1 MNGAIRAI
9 VRVGIKRGFEVYG
22 VYEGYKGLVAG
33 NIKKLGYSDVSEI
46 LSKGGTILESS
57 RLPSF
62 KEDKVQEQA
71 IHQLKQRGIDGLV
84 VIGGDGS
91 YKGALALSQKGIDCI
106 AIPGTI
112 DNDING
118 TDETI
123 GFHTALYN
131 IIDAVNKLR
140 DTSSSHHRCFVVE
153 VMGNHADN
161 LAIYS
166 AIACGS
172 ELKICE
178 EEYHKKHAIIIVS
191 EKILDVEKL
200 ANRISEETGYS
211 GRSIVLGHI
220 QRGGSPVPEDR
231 ILASKMAE
239 EAICLLE
246 KRKSGLCICMKDNQ
260 IISKNIEEALIE
272 KNENQDRLYQ
282 LFLDLA

>member
-1 MNGAIRAI
+1 M
-9 VRVGIKRGFEVYG
+9 
-22 VYEGYKGLVAG
+22 L
-33 NIKKLGYSDVSEI
+33 L
-46 LSKGGTILESS
+46 
-57 RLPSF
+57 
-62 KEDKVQEQA
+62 
-71 IHQLKQRGIDGLV
+71 
-84 VIGGDGS
+84 
-91 YKGALALSQKGIDCI
+91 
-106 AIPGTI
+106 PGTI

-172 ELKICE
+172 EIVITDKTEYDENKIIEELKICE

>member
-1 MNGAIRAI
+1 MLFR
-9 VRVGIKRGFEVYG
+9 
-22 VYEGYKGLVAG
+22 
-33 NIKKLGYSDVSEI
+33 S
-46 LSKGGTILESS
+46 
-57 RLPSF
+57 
-62 KEDKVQEQA
+62 
-71 IHQLKQRGIDGLV
+71 
-84 VIGGDGS
+84 
-91 YKGALALSQKGIDCI
+91 
-106 AIPGTI
+106 
-112 DNDING
+112 
-118 TDETI
+118 
-123 GFHTALYN
+123 
-131 IIDAVNKLR
+131 
-140 DTSSSHHRCFVVE
+140 
-153 VMGNHADN
+153 DN

-172 ELKICE
+172 EIVITDKTEYDENKIIEELKICE
-178 EEYHKKHAIIIVS
+178 EEYHKKHAILIVS

-272 KNENQDRLYQ
+272 KNENHDRLYQ